1 MKLYPSISS
10 RFNRWA
16 KLVAGVAVIS
26 IAITACHKEDFSY
39 QEQTRSIQMLD
50 AIRNDTS
57 LSIAVQ
63 ALEKTGI
70 AATLNTYGPF
80 TFFAPDNNAFRA
92 FFRNQGK
99 RGLDDFAKDSLTTI
113 MAYHILIARLKAA
126 EFISGPQA
134 VTTGRGDAI
143 SIDISRGFKFN
154 AVANG
159 KANIYLTDQEYSNGL
174 LHKMDAVLD
183 PPILT
188 IGQFLAQNQNLYS
201 QFSAGLQ
208 KAGLTDTITNLTN
221 AFGTRIQLTLFVE
234 NNATLQQAGINYS
247 SLTDD
252 SVRYLMRNHIVA
264 GGGFSNTYT
273 RAGRPV
279 TAVPTVNVIERYDS
293 CVATLDGQDWIYFN
307 LAAPKL
313 INENNSFLSS
323 DIILRNGII
332 HVVEKPLIFN
342 PAYKR
347 TQIYHRFWA
356 EAAYCYGIPGLAQG
370 APPVPNNGSSGNF
383 RWYVD
388 NAIPRGGGNEALL
401 FINPDGINTDSLVF
415 IVRNIKK
422 GKYQFVANYK
432 NGGRGTYQLAYE
444 NDNIGIPVSYAPG
457 AVYTQNVVVGT
468 YNFATSGNKRLRLVC
483 TALPGLN
490 IENMVITPV
499 Y

>member
-1 MKLYPSISS
+1 MKIYQSTRRHFTS
-10 RFNRWA
+10 WA
-16 KLVAGVAVIS
+16 KLIAGVTVIS
-26 IAITACHKEDFSY
+26 LIVNACKKDDFSY

-63 ALEKTGI
+63 ALEKTGL

-80 TFFAPDNNAFRA
+80 TFFAPDNNAFRT
-92 FFRNQGK
+92 FFKNVGK
-99 RGLDDFAKDSLTTI
+99 SGLDAFAKDSLTTI
-113 MAYHILIARLKAA
+113 MTYHILPTRLKAA
-126 EFISGPQA
+126 EFVQGPQA
-134 VTTGRGDAI
+134 VSTGRGDFI

-208 KAGLTDTITNLTN
+208 KAGLTDTVTNLTN
-221 AFGTRIQLTLFVE
+221 AFGSRIRLTLFVE
-234 NNATLQQAGINYS
+234 SNTTLQQAGVNYS

-252 SVRYLMRNHIVA
+252 STRYLMRNHIVA
-264 GGGFSNTYT
+264 GAGFSSSYT
-273 RAGRPV
+273 RGGKPY
-279 TAVPTVNVIERYDS
+279 TAVPTINVIERYDS
-293 CVATLDGQDWIYFN
+293 CVSTLDGQDWIYFN

-313 INENNSFLSS
+313 INENNSFVSS

-347 TQIYHRFWA
+347 TQIYHRVWA
-356 EAAYCYGIPGLAQG
+356 EQAYCYGIPSFAQG
-370 APPVPNNGSSGNF
+370 APPVANNSSSGNF
-383 RWYVD
+383 RWY
-388 NAIPRGGGNEALL
+388 NEGGSPRKEN
-401 FINPDGINTDSLVF
+401 FTFMNPDGINSDSLV
-415 IVRNIKK
+415 IVMRNIKK
-422 GKYQFVANYK
+422 GSYRFVVNFKGNNGARGDYQMMYEADTLGATVNYGVAPDWTQNIVA
-432 NGGRGTYQLAYE
+432 GTYK
-444 NDNIGIPVSYAPG
+444 
-457 AVYTQNVVVGT
+457 
-468 YNFATSGNKRLRLVC
+468 FATSGDKRLRFVC
-483 TALPGLN
+483 KRVGGIN
-490 IENMVITPV
+490 IECVVATPV

>member
-1 MKLYPSISS
+1 MKLYQSISIP
-10 RFNRWA
+10 FNRWA
-16 KLVAGVAVIS
+16 KLVACVVLIS
-26 IAITACHKEDFSY
+26 IAITACHKDDFSY

-50 AIRNDTS
+50 AIRKDTS

-80 TFFAPDNNAFRA
+80 TFFAPDNNAFRT
-92 FFRNQGK
+92 FFKNQGK
-99 RGLDDFAKDSLTTI
+99 KGLDDFTKDTLTTI
-113 MAYHILIARLKAA
+113 MTYHILPARLKAA
-126 EFISGPQA
+126 EFVSGPQA
-134 VTTGRGDAI
+134 VSTGRGDFI
-143 SIDISRGFKFN
+143 SIDISKGFKFN

-183 PPILT
+183 PPTLT

-208 KAGLTDTITNLTN
+208 KAGLTDTVTNLTN
-221 AFGTRIQLTLFVE
+221 ALGSRIRLTLFVE
-234 NNATLQQAGINYS
+234 SNATLQQAGINYS

-252 SVRYLMRNHIVA
+252 SVRYLMRNHIVPGA
-264 GGGFSNTYT
+264 GFSSTYT
-273 RAGRPV
+273 RAGKPV

-356 EAAYCYGIPGLAQG
+356 EAAYCYGIPGFAQG
-370 APPVPNNGSSGNF
+370 ASPVPNNGSSGNF
-383 RWYVD
+383 RWYLEGG
-388 NAIPRGGGNEALL
+388 PRNENFL
-401 FINPDGINTDSLVF
+401 FMSPDGINTDSLVF
-415 IVRNIKK
+415 VVRNIKK
-422 GKYQFVANYK
+422 GNYRFTVNYK
-432 NGGRGTYQLAYE
+432 GGGRGDFQLWHAT
-444 NDNIGIPVSYAPG
+444 DSIGAPLNYG
-457 AVYTQNVVVGT
+457 LGTTYTQNVVIGT
-468 YNFATSGNKRLRLVC
+468 YKFATSGDKRLRFVC
-483 TALPGLN
+483 TRVGGINL
-490 IENMVITPV
+490 ENLVITPV